1 MLSYRFV
8 FLFALLFLP
17 VLLQAM
23 PNDTIRVI
31 THDNITVV
39 TDPSKG
45 RNSYNQWGVFPS
57 ADVPVRKITMR
68 IQFACPDSMRCADWD
83 YLDHIRIKR
92 TGGVDGAVQDYEIG
106 RMLTPY
112 GGAFGKDWEFDWQVD
127 VTDFRLL
134 LKDSVEIEYEHTG
147 WEPNEDRGWKVKV
160 EFEVIKGQPAY
171 QAVSI
176 QKIYDGAFRYGD
188 ESNSIDKA
196 LVPVHF
202 TTSRNASMG
211 RFRIIQTG
219 HGMDR
224 PDGCGEFCNKYREF
238 WFDEQML
245 HSRAIWKECGDNPL
259 YPQAGTWIF
268 DRANWCPG
276 DLVQPDIYDIPL
288 VKGKEH
294 SVQLKMENYD
304 SPDPSADE
312 LIAAYLIQ
320 YGPYQSE
327 DDVAIEDII
336 VPSGKRIHGRLN
348 PAGFQPRIVIKNNG
362 GKVLE
367 KLQIR
372 YGNKGQA
379 KEKYKWSG
387 HLLPGKTDTLQLEGL
402 VGNAEDVNVFQ
413 VELRKPNN
421 KKDAYLADNRMSSNY
436 QRIPEHEGELVF
448 FLHTNN
454 KPGENAYSLTNS
466 KGEIFYQRTIGSL
479 EANTTYRDT
488 LKLPPGSYQ
497 LQLTDTTGN
506 GLEFWYHVRDGRG
519 RASLLNSQGQIIRN
533 FDSDFGNGILYNFR
547 VGSKPDPIAENTAAC
562 GLFPTR
568 TKDTTT
574 FDFISNTPER
584 VKVQLV
590 TDPGQEIE
598 KEHIYEK
605 LKEGV
610 FTYDLSQYPKGRFYF
625 KVYVKDHLIFNKRVR
640 LKE

>member
-1 MLSYRFV
+1 MASFRFL

-23 PNDTIRVI
+23 PNDTIRVV

-92 TGGVDGAVQDYEIG
+92 TGGVDGAVKDYEIG

-112 GGAFGKDWEFDWQVD
+112 GGAFGKDWEFYWQVD

-134 LKDSVEIEYEHTG
+134 LQDSVEIEYEHTG

-160 EFEVIKGQPAY
+160 EFEIVKGQPAY
-171 QAVSI
+171 EAVSI

-188 ESNSIDKA
+188 DAKPIDQA
-196 LVPVHF
+196 LVPVQF
-202 TTSRNASMG
+202 TTSNNASMG
-211 RFRIIQTG
+211 RFRIVQTG
-219 HGMDR
+219 HGMDK

-238 WFDEQML
+238 WFDEQL
-245 HSRAIWKECGDNPL
+245 LYSRAIWKECGDNPL

-288 VKGKEH
+288 EGGKEH
-294 SVQLKMENYD
+294 TVQLKMENYA

-312 LIAAYLIQ
+312 LVAAYLIQ
-320 YGPYQSE
+320 YGPYE
-327 DDVAIEDII
+327 NKNDVAIEDITI
-336 VPSGKRIHGRLN
+336 PSGKKVHARLN
-348 PAGFQPRIVIKNNG
+348 PAGFQPHIVIKNNG

-372 YGNKGQA
+372 YGNEGQA
-379 KEKYKWSG
+379 KNKYTWSG
-387 HLLPGKTDTLQLEGL
+387 RLAPGKTDTLELEGL
-402 VGNAEDVNVFQ
+402 IGNAEDLNVFQ

-421 KKDAYLADNRMSSNY
+421 KKDEYSADNSMTSTYR
-436 QRIPEHEGELVF
+436 RTPVHEGELVF
-448 FLHTNN
+448 FLQTN
-454 KPGENAYSLTNS
+454 KQPGDNSYRLTNS
-466 KGEIFYQRTIGSL
+466 KGEVLYQRVLGSL
-479 EANTTYRDT
+479 KANTTYRDT
-488 LKLPPGSYQ
+488 LKLSPGSYQ
-497 LQLTDTTGN
+497 LQLIDTTGN
-506 GLEFWYHVRDGRG
+506 GLEFWYHVKDGRG
-519 RASLLNSQGQIIRN
+519 RANLLSSEGKIVKN
-533 FDSDFGNGILYNFR
+533 FESDFGNAIVYNFM
-547 VGSKPDPIAENTAAC
+547 VGPEADPIADSERAF

-574 FDFISNTPER
+574 FDFISNTPEK

-590 TDPGQEIE
+590 KDPGQEIVE
-598 KEHIYEK
+598 EHIYDK

-610 FTYDLSQYPKGRFYF
+610 FTYDLSRYPKGRFYF
-625 KVYVKDHLIFNKRVR
+625 KVYVKDNLIFNKRVR